1 MCQMDRLLCQRQ
13 SDFVKPRKLN
23 PGPVIK
29 TQLMSLPEAPAK
41 LASLTAAFP
50 PGISALAK
58 C

>member
-1 MCQMDRLLCQRQ
+1 MSNGQIALPET
-13 SDFVKPRKLN
+13 DFVKPRKLN
-23 PGPVIK
+23 PGLVIK

-50 PGISALAK
+50 PGISTLAK